1 MIYPQGK
8 IIHQNLSAEYTDVPQ
23 LLNTLKA
30 NGFSGVIEVE
40 AESRKGAFFI
50 VSGNI
55 INAAIGLE
63 SDPPAMV
70 GEPAVHE
77 LHSLARQPKGLLHVL
92 ELSAAQIEILTGP
105 FSSEVVFKA
114 LSTDFI
120 RTDQFIAKLRSEK
133 HTGYIDIFSKAGGW
147 IGTLLFRNGE
157 STGFQMISGSGNIKL
172 YEGDVIPSAFDYA
185 VRNGAVF
192 DVYKNADVADPAPLP
207 PENFHQEMPSPAGL
221 EPEAEAPVDAVPA
234 EAEAPAEEQKLS
246 FTERLAEQLARMQ
259 DGPVADNE
267 RASDVVEDETSMS
280 HRIGL
285 ISDLERVLLKL
296 ESFTDHVG
304 SKGDFQR
311 LFRHNCVEKSEEY
324 HFLDPFEGQFEY
336 NSGKINLS
344 DDVRSQDFAIATANC
359 LNVVLANL
367 NKDFLKGAALPPG
380 LKGEIET
387 AFRNYKEVITNSGLR
402 SVVPANMR

>member
-120 RTDQFIAKLRSEK
+120 RIRLT
-133 HTGYIDIFSKAGGW
+133 
-147 IGTLLFRNGE
+147 NG
-157 STGFQMISGSGNIKL
+157 
-172 YEGDVIPSAFDYA
+172 
-185 VRNGAVF
+185 
-192 DVYKNADVADPAPLP
+192 
-207 PENFHQEMPSPAGL
+207 
-221 EPEAEAPVDAVPA
+221 
-234 EAEAPAEEQKLS
+234 
-246 FTERLAEQLARMQ
+246 
-259 DGPVADNE
+259 
-267 RASDVVEDETSMS
+267 
-280 HRIGL
+280 
-285 ISDLERVLLKL
+285 
-296 ESFTDHVG
+296 
-304 SKGDFQR
+304 
-311 LFRHNCVEKSEEY
+311 
-324 HFLDPFEGQFEY
+324 
-336 NSGKINLS
+336 
-344 DDVRSQDFAIATANC
+344 
-359 LNVVLANL
+359 
-367 NKDFLKGAALPPG
+367 
-380 LKGEIET
+380 
-387 AFRNYKEVITNSGLR
+387 
-402 SVVPANMR
+402 